1 MFLELFSIFDFPPI
15 LIPSQCISLTNVIC
29 EVRPFFL
36 IEQYLTGSKF
46 ILGIFITFLLAML
59 INYALKMIELSYV
72 MRRKKPFYIHIS
84 FILRRLDSNKKS
96 ILKHQFQFYNKLNTK
111 QQRIF
116 EHRVASFIKD
126 KYFIGREGLTVTEEM
141 KVLISAT
148 AVMLTFGFR
157 DYYIG
162 LLNRIF
168 IYPEEF
174 YSLARDEYHKG
185 EFNPKLKTLVLSWK
199 DFKKGFESYKDNINL
214 GIHEF
219 AHAIHLNSM
228 KERDISST
236 IFSDSYKEL
245 TDLITN
251 EEELRKALIASKYF
265 RDYAYTNQFEF
276 LAVIIETF
284 IESPNEF
291 KSQFPQVYNKTKQML
306 NFDFAGY

>member
-1 MFLELFSIFDFPPI
+1 M
-15 LIPSQCISLTNVIC
+15 CLTNVIC
-29 EVRPFFL
+29 EVISIII
-36 IEQYLTGSKF
+36 IEQFSTGSKI
-46 ILGIFITFLLAML
+46 ILGIFIAFLLIML
-59 INYALKMIELSYV
+59 LNFTLKMVELSYV
-72 MRRKKPFYIHIS
+72 MRSKKPFYIH
-84 FILRRLDSNKKS
+84 FTFFLRRLDSNKKS
-96 ILKHQFQFYNKLNTK
+96 ILKNQFKFYNRLSPK

-126 KYFIGREGLTVTEEM
+126 KFFIGREGLIVTEEM
-141 KVLISAT
+141 KLLISAT

-199 DFKKGFESYKDNINL
+199 DFKRGFENFHDNINL

-236 IFSDSYKEL
+236 IFSDSYQEL
-245 TDLITN
+245 TDMLSN
-251 EEELRKALIASKYF
+251 EEELRKALISSKYF
-265 RDYAYTNQFEF
+265 REYAYTNQFEF
-276 LAVIIETF
+276 LAVVIETF

-291 KSQFPQVYNKTKQML
+291 KSQFPEVYNKTKQML